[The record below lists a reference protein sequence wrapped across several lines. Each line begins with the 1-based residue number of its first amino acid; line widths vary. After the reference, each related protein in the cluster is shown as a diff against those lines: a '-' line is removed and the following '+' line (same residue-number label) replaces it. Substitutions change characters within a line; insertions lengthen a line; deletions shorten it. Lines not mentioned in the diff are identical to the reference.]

1 MWPLLSSGLFLGW
14 SVGANVAANVFAT
27 AVAARM
33 VRFATAAALCAIFVV
48 IGGLVNGPEG
58 MATLGDFGAIDALP
72 DAFSVAVASAL
83 AIACMTGLGLPVSAA
98 QTAIG
103 ALIGYQ
109 LTRYGS
115 INVSSG
121 VALHTI
127 FFAWLSSPILAG
139 LTAFVIYKA
148 LARLSHC
155 APMPLFLLDQ
165 WLRVALLAVGCYGA
179 WAFGG
184 NNIANVVSF
193 YVRLD
198 LFPPLQV
205 GPWMLTQPRILALLG
220 GFGIA
225 LGITTFSRRVM
236 MKVGRDLVRLD
247 AVTAF
252 IAILSEALVLDFF
265 AHSWKFHTM
274 LLPAIPVSVSQALV
288 GSVVGLGLA
297 RGIQTIQL
305 TILRNF
311 VIGWVAA
318 PLLAGAFA
326 YILLPLA
333 AALGWR

>member
-1 MWPLLSSGLFLGW
+1 M
-14 SVGANVAANVFAT
+14 
-27 AVAARM
+27 
-33 VRFATAAALCAIFVV
+33 
-48 IGGLVNGPEG
+48 
-58 MATLGDFGAIDALP
+58 
-72 DAFSVAVASAL
+72 
-83 AIACMTGLGLPVSAA
+83 
-98 QTAIG
+98 
-103 ALIGYQ
+103 
-109 LTRYGS
+109 
-115 INVSSG
+115 
-121 VALHTI
+121 
-127 FFAWLSSPILAG
+127 
-139 LTAFVIYKA
+139 IYKA
-148 LARLSHC
+148 LARLSRR

-165 WLRVALLAVGCYGA
+165 WLRLALVAVGCYGA

-198 LFPPLQV
+198 LFPPMQM
-205 GPWMLTQPRILALLG
+205 GPWTLTQPRILALLG

-247 AVTAF
+247 AITAF

-274 LLPAIPVSVSQALV
+274 FLPAIPVSISQALV

-297 RGIQTIQL
+297 HGIQTIQL
-305 TILRNF
+305 TILRNL

-326 YILLPLA
+326 YILIPLA
-333 AALGWR
+333 AALSSR